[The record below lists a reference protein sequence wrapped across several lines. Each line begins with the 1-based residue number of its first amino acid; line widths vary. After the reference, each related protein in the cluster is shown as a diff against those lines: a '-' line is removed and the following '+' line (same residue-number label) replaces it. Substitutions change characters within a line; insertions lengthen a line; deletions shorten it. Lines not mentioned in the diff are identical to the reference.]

1 MLSCSLFFYSY
12 KAIHCYLFFKKKKD
26 SLEKNLLSPV
36 FTNMNSDSSSNKNTY
51 NITSKTPNYR
61 RSGNIKN
68 QESNANANLLNLE
81 QMTNTMNTN
90 RKKSLPKL
98 KEQSKEI
105 TMKESSVDKHVR
117 RVFYS
122 NERRDKIMEKKEFR
136 EYIKEKENIDKK
148 LIPKDV
154 SKDKDKRSTSRS
166 KYEKLIKKDLTIEEK
181 NSILQKMHNYHQ
193 EQEIYIAKKTTEM
206 S

>member
-36 FTNMNSDSSSNKNTY
+36 TTNMNSDTSSNKSTY

-61 RSGNIKN
+61 RSGNLKN

-81 QMTNTMNTN
+81 QY

-98 KEQSKEI
+98 KEQSKEK

-122 NERRDKIMEKKEFR
+122 NERRDKILERKEFR
-136 EYIKEKENIDKK
+136 EYSKEKENIDKK

-154 SKDKDKRSTSRS
+154 SKDKDKRSNSRS
-166 KYEKLIKKDLTIEEK
+166 KHEKLIKRDLTIEEK

-193 EQEIYIAKKTTEM
+193 EQEIYIAKKTSEM